1 MWWGHLCHC
10 PRQSDMYLQVVTKST
25 VFSYFAG
32 RKSQLL
38 YNLSRLGHVIC
49 MIYLCDLSVW
59 SICMIYPHDLSV
71 WSICMI
77 YHFKLPYP
85 HDLPVWSICMIY
97 PRDLSVWSICMIYLC
112 DLSASSICMIYLYDL
127 SVWSICMIYLYDLFL
142 FHDLDI
148 SGQIYS
154 RSVWSVWSSSCCRR
168 AGQIVSWSCMIYAV
182 FHGLDLY

>member
-1 MWWGHLCHC
+1 MPLPPSIRYVPAGGDEIDCIFVFRGKKITITIQPFT
-10 PRQSDMYLQVVTKST
+10 PRT
-25 VFSYFAG
+25 
-32 RKSQLL
+32 
-38 YNLSRLGHVIC
+38 
-49 MIYLCDLSVW
+49 CDL
-59 SICMIYPHDLSV
+59 Y
-71 WSICMI
+71 
-77 YHFKLPYP
+77 
-85 HDLPVWSICMIY
+85 DLPVWSICMIY
-97 PRDLSVWSICMIYLC
+97 LYDLSAWSICMIYLYDLSFQVTISAWSTC
-112 DLSASSICMIYLYDL
+112 MIYLYDLSAWSICVIYLYDLPVWSIRVIYLYDL